1 MLEQT
6 KRKPNRLNQYDY
18 STPGAYFITIC
29 TKNKEKMLSS
39 IVGEGLAPPEPK
51 LSNYGKIAE
60 QQLLNLEERYPNV
73 TLDKYVIMPNHIH
86 LIVVLRET
94 AGGASPSPTISDI
107 ICTFKSLTSRLCKV
121 RYGSETI
128 FQRSFHDHIIR
139 NQDDYDYIWNYMEL
153 NPMYWKKDC
162 FYIE

>member
-1 MLEQT
+1 MGLTLEQT
-6 KRKPNRLNQYDY
+6 KRKPNRLYRYDY

-29 TKNKEKMLSS
+29 TKNKQKTLSS

-86 LIVVLRET
+86 MILVLRET
-94 AGGASPSPTISDI
+94 AGGASPSPTKIVRFSVVRWYA
-107 ICTFKSLTSRLCKV
+107 FVFGRSNSRC
-121 RYGSETI
+121 GSVTLA
-128 FQRSFHDHIIR
+128 F
-139 NQDDYDYIWNYMEL
+139 
-153 NPMYWKKDC
+153 
-162 FYIE
+162 

>member
-6 KRKPNRLNQYDY
+6 KRKPNRLYRYDY

-29 TKNKEKMLSS
+29 TKNKQKTLSS

-60 QQLLNLEERYPNV
+60 QQLLNLEKRYPNV

-86 LIVVLRET
+86 MILVLRET
-94 AGGASPSPTISDI
+94 AGGASPSPTKI
-107 ICTFKSLTSRLCKV
+107 V
-121 RYGSETI
+121 RFSVVRWYAFVFG
-128 FQRSFHDHIIR
+128 RSKPLPYNIGY
-139 NQDDYDYIWNYMEL
+139 NLYV
-153 NPMYWKKDC
+153 
-162 FYIE
+162 